1 MQNEK
6 KSHKKVFFVLFLGI
20 QYLLFKQKLNDI
32 WKFLLT
38 SAFIKQKKILY
49 THNKK
54 KKKKYNTLNFIFKIP
69 EVYENEQNFFN
80 LNKIA

>member
-6 KSHKKVFFVLFLGI
+6 KIPQKSFFVIFLGI

-38 SAFIKQKKILY
+38 SAFIKQQ
-49 THNKK
+49 KK
-54 KKKKYNTLNFIFKIP
+54 KNIVHT
-69 EVYENEQNFFN
+69 
-80 LNKIA
+80 